1 MADPESFPLVSF
13 LSVIGGFS
21 FNDGMYLG
29 GLLLLALLFLFASAV
44 ISASEIAFFSID
56 QSELNKIELEHP
68 KRGKIIAS
76 LLDRPKRLLAT
87 ILITNNAVN
96 ISLVVIST
104 LVVEY
109 FQQFGGSPAIYL
121 FIQIVV
127 VTTLLL
133 LFGEIVPKV
142 FATQRFR
149 QMVLFSAQTVY
160 VLNYALSWFSSSL
173 VGLTKIFDRIF
184 KEEKKNIS
192 VDELSKVH
200 EMIQDYHHNEQE
212 QKMLDGIL
220 ELGNSDV
227 RSIMQPR
234 TEVTTLNKTDTFSKV
249 REEILDS
256 GYSRIPVV
264 GDSIDQV
271 IGILYIKDLLPH
283 LEESEDFNWVELVRA
298 PFFFPEHKKLD
309 DALKEF
315 QEQKIHLAI
324 VVDEYG
330 GNLGIVTLE
339 DVIEEIVGDIKNEFD
354 DDEIEYSRIGPNR
367 YSFDA
372 KTLLKDMIR
381 VADLNADVLDK
392 FKGDSETIA
401 GFILEQT
408 GEFPKKKDVIEIGD
422 YAFTVEAIDRKRIK
436 RVKLEVKENED

>member
-1 MADPESFPLVSF
+1 MEDPDSYNF
-13 LSVIGGFS
+13 LFLFSSIGLS
-21 FNDGMYLG
+21 FNDGIYIA
-29 GLLLLALLFLFASAV
+29 ALFIAAAFFLFASAIV
-44 ISASEIAFFSID
+44 SAAEIAFFSIEHN
-56 QSELNKIELEHP
+56 ELNQLEIEFP
-68 KRGKIIAS
+68 KKGKLIAQ

-87 ILITNNAVN
+87 ILITNNTVN

-104 LVVEY
+104 LIVEH
-109 FQQFGGSPAIYL
+109 FQQFGGNPVIYL
-121 FIQIVV
+121 FVQIVV
-127 VTTLLL
+127 VTALLL
-133 LFGEIVPKV
+133 LFGEIIPKV
-142 FATQRFR
+142 FATQRYK
-149 QMVLFSAQTVY
+149 QMALFSAPTIFA
-160 VLNYALSWFSSSL
+160 LNYVFAGLSSAL
-173 VGLTKIFDRIF
+173 VGLSRVFDKLL

-200 EMIQDYHHNEQE
+200 EMIQDYHQNEQE

-234 TEVTTLNKTDTFSKV
+234 TEVVVINEAEPFTKV
-249 REEILDS
+249 KEVILDS
-256 GYSRIPVV
+256 GYSRIPVT
-264 GDSIDQV
+264 GESIDQV
-271 IGILYIKDLLPH
+271 KGILYIKDLLPH
-283 LEESEDFNWVELVRA
+283 LDEAEDFNWVDLIRA

-367 YSFDA
+367 FSFDA

-381 VADLNADVLDK
+381 VADMNGDVLDQY
-392 FKGDSETIA
+392 KGDSETIA

-422 YAFTVEAIDRKRIK
+422 YSFTVEAIDRKRIK
-436 RVKLEVKENED
+436 RVKLEVKEDGA